1 MIGEN
6 SMAKRDFISSV
17 RTAVGFLD
25 PEIQTDSQHLDSE
38 EIRQHI
44 RRAVIWLTPK
54 SVEGFVPQD
63 FAELPEAQRNELDA
77 EVETFRSIAE
87 DVPAGTP
94 ATEKQIEAALPHF
107 LKIVSLVREAVLPPW
122 IADLDMLLSQVES
135 WCEEQGWS
143 HKRQSKVIR
152 ERLLGPY
159 EVEQLRFHTGQA
171 GFMLDPVARFV
182 PGGLGM
188 VDLYILPTLDSVMIP
203 RTEEGWVL
211 HVEQAGNVQLLPWGQ
226 EQFNTALS
234 ELAKNP

>member
-1 MIGEN
+1 
-6 SMAKRDFISSV
+6 MAKRDFISSV

-25 PEIQTDSQHLDSE
+25 PEVQTDSEHLDSE
-38 EIRQHI
+38 EIRKQI
-44 RRAVIWLTPK
+44 RQAVIWLTPR

-63 FAELPEAQRNELDA
+63 FAELPEPKRNELDV
-77 EVETFRSIAE
+77 EVEAFRSIAE
-87 DVPAGTP
+87 QVPPDAS
-94 ATEKQIEAALPHF
+94 ATEEQIESALPHF
-107 LKIVSLVREAVLPPW
+107 LKIVSLVRDAVLPAW
-122 IADLDMLLSQVES
+122 IRDLGDLLSQVES
-135 WCEEQGWS
+135 WCQQLEWA

-211 HVEQAGNVQLLPWGQ
+211 HVEQAGSVQVLPWGQ
-226 EQFNTALS
+226 AQFTTAVS
-234 ELAKNP
+234 ELAKNL